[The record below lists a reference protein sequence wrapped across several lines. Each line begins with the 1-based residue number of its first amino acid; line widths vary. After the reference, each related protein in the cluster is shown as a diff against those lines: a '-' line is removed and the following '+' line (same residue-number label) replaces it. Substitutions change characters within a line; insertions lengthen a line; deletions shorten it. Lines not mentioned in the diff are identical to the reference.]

1 MLFSKSKEDEIPK
14 ALKKMKEESIK
25 IENKNI
31 SNSVNNRMNNKNN
44 LKTKNINKTKN
55 NNVEDNHN
63 NKVHKLKNSNNG
75 KYSQNNAS
83 KIKTRKKVIIK
94 RVIISIIAIIILGFG
109 IWFGVS
115 SYKWKNLVTD
125 MFVNENSVVKDTDG
139 NIIATLGS
147 ERKKEKISFSEMPD
161 NLKNAYVAIEDER
174 FYSHHGVDI
183 KRTGSAILSYIFNFG
198 SSSFGGSTITQQ
210 LVKNLTGDN
219 TDSVI
224 RKVKEWGKAYELE
237 WYFSKDEILELYL
250 NVIYVG
256 PNIYGVQTGAKYY
269 FSKDATDLSLAEC
282 AFLAG
287 INNAPNSYNPFGD
300 ADNSEKIENRT
311 KTVLS
316 KMLELEYIN
325 QDEYSSAVEEVENGL
340 NFKEG
345 SIESEDGIYSY
356 HTDALINEI
365 ISDISEEKNITTDFA
380 TNYIYLS
387 GLTINSTQNSNIQ
400 NITEREFQKKTY
412 QVMSENGTDTS
423 QSAMVIIDQ
432 SNGQVISCVG
442 GLGEKDT
449 ARGLNRATQS
459 VRQTGSAIKPLAV
472 LAPALDKKIITPA
485 SIYDDT
491 QKVFEDNYSPENY
504 DGYLGEITVRRAL
517 ESSQNIP
524 FVEIMEELKPKNSI
538 KYLEKMGISTL
549 TDKDNNLSL
558 ALGGL
563 EKGISPLEMA
573 SAYATIA
580 NGGTYIEPTF
590 YTTIVNRLGKTVL
603 ESNPKEKRVISQ
615 NVAYVLSELLTQPV
629 QGANGTAT
637 YCSISGMDVAA
648 KTGTTDENYDRWLC
662 GFTPYYTAVTW
673 FGYDQN
679 ETVYYNNQNPAGL
692 IWANVMKSIHSN
704 LEGKRFEKPSGVT
717 EATICAK
724 TGKLANTGCPNT
736 YTEYFVWGT
745 VPGTCDIHEGQKITN
760 NNKATNSDSYTEK
773 SNNNSSNSNNAPNDN
788 VNQNTNNENLN
799 NMNVNTS
806 ANTNISSNTNTN
818 LNTNTNTNT
827 NVNNN
832 SNINTTNSVSNT
844 NSNSNANTNTSNDG
858 GTNIQNSTT
867 NTNSSTNVNDS
878 TNSSS
883 SVIN

>member
-1 MLFSKSKEDEIPK
+1 MFSKSKEDEIPK

-282 AFLAG
+282 VFLAG

-325 QDEYSSAVEEVENGL
+325 QEEYSSAVEEVENGL

-387 GLTINSTQNSNIQ
+387 GLTINSTQNGNIQ
-400 NITEREFQKKTY
+400 NVTEKEFQKKTY

-472 LAPALDKKIITPA
+472 LAPALDKKIITPV

-504 DGYLGEITVRRAL
+504 DGYLGEVTVRRAL

-615 NVAYVLSELLTQPV
+615 NVAYVLSELLIQPV